1 MSSSSRPCGRS
12 EPERVKRLEW
22 YIARR
27 YLASRRKGRFLS
39 LITLIAIGGIFLGV
53 TALITVTAVMTG
65 LQRDLQEMIL
75 GSNPHVYVFEEGQG
89 FRLGDWPELLPR
101 VREVDGVVAADPFV
115 MTQVVIVATGGEY
128 AQFGTLY
135 GVDLDSDSPPMTS
148 IQEGLRSG
156 ELSLGPTESGR
167 PGLLVGKRLASRM
180 GLYPGSLVTIV
191 AGENIKTSP
200 LGDIIP
206 VTREFEVTGTFTS
219 GMYEYDSQN
228 LYTTL
233 SATQD
238 LLELPADVVSGIAV
252 NVQDA
257 WQADR
262 IGEAITSLLGFP
274 YYTQDWM
281 ALNQSLFS
289 ALKLEKLAMAVILS
303 LIILVAAFNI
313 ISTLIMVVTDKTREI
328 GILKSMGLTDRR
340 VLRLFILQGLTI
352 GLVGTGLGT
361 IGGLGLVWVLDRF
374 ELISLP
380 GDVYMV
386 DSLPLALDLT
396 DLLLIVA
403 TSVLIAFAATIHP
416 ARQAARLQ
424 PVEAIRH
431 E

>member
-1 MSSSSRPCGRS
+1 
-12 EPERVKRLEW
+12 VKRLEW

-65 LQRDLQEMIL
+65 LQRDLQDKIL
-75 GSNPHVYVFEEGQG
+75 GTNPHVYVFEEGQG
-89 FRLGDWPELLPR
+89 FRLGEWPELLRR
-101 VREVDGVVAADPFV
+101 VREVPAVTAADPFV
-115 MTQVVIVATGGEY
+115 MTQVVIVPTGGEY

-135 GVDLDSDSPPMTS
+135 GVDLDSDSPPLST
-148 IQEGLRSG
+148 IHEQLRSG
-156 ELSLGPTESGR
+156 ELSLQPTDSGR
-167 PGLLVGKRLASRM
+167 PGLLVGRRLASRM
-180 GLYPGSLVTIV
+180 GLLPGMLVTIV
-191 AGENIKTSP
+191 AGENIKTDP
-200 LGDIIP
+200 LAGIMP
-206 VTREFEVTGTFTS
+206 VTREYEVTGIFAT

-228 LYTTL
+228 LYTSL
-233 SATQD
+233 AAAQD
-238 LLELPADVVSGIAV
+238 LLDLPPDVVSGIAV

-257 WQADR
+257 WRAGRVGDTISAR
-262 IGEAITSLLGFP
+262 LGFP

-289 ALKLEKLAMAVILS
+289 ALKLEKLAMGVILS

-340 VLRLFILQGLTI
+340 VLRLFVLQGLTI
-352 GLVGTGLGT
+352 GLVGTALGT
-361 IGGLGLVWVLDRF
+361 LGGLGLVWVLDRYK
-374 ELISLP
+374 LISLP
-380 GDVYMV
+380 GDVYLV
-386 DSLPLALDLT
+386 DSLPLALDLK
-396 DLLLIVA
+396 DLALIVV
-403 TSVLIAFAATIHP
+403 TSIVIAFAATIHP

-431 E
+431 D